1 MAESE
6 TMRLEHLSESE
17 EDHWRGEFASEN
29 WIFGAVELS
38 VTLPEF
44 AGGVPSLRKMHFGY
58 YLQPLHLNA
67 DDREDLPRKL
77 LFNLAKRRPPLD
89 FLEISGAGIKIPHCF
104 PTGFTLGS
112 VLRITLLE
120 LRRIPLKDES
130 DRPRPVEPAGT

>member
-1 MAESE
+1 
-6 TMRLEHLSESE
+6 MRLEHLSESE